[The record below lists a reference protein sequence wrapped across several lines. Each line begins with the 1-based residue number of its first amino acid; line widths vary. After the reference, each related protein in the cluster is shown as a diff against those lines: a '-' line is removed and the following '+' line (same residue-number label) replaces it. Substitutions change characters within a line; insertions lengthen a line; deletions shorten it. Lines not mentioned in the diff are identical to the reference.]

1 MKGNDFVFDYNHL
14 LYYKCHK
21 INPNCRKLYMD
32 SPAWIKKTKTATIN
46 SINKKDKKCCQCAI
60 TVTLNREE

>member
-1 MKGNDFVFDYNHL
+1 
-14 LYYKCHK
+14 
-21 INPNCRKLYMD
+21 MD
-32 SPAWIKKTKTATIN
+32 SPAWIKKKAATIN